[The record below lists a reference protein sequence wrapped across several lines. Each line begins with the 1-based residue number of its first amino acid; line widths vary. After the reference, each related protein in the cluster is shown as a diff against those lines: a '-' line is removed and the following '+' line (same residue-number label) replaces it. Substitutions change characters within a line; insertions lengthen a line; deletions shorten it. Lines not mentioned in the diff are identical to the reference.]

1 MYLATLIISI
11 NMLKTTHVLNCI
23 VSLPLWGVVV
33 TILQTVLGVSGGLA
47 EGVRCITRAPTSM
60 A

>member
-1 MYLATLIISI
+1 
-11 NMLKTTHVLNCI
+11 MLKTTHVLNCI